1 MAARPGRDGRRAWDL
16 DRVLV
21 TLPWLAALL
30 GEGGGQLS
38 GGEQQMLTIGRALMT
53 NPELIILDEATEGL
67 APLVRREIW
76 RVIGGIRQAGV
87 AVVIV
92 DKDHATVNAL
102 ADRSIVLVK
111 GRAVFAGPAGEL
123 RQRPDILHR
132 YLGV

>member
-38 GGEQQMLTIGRALMT
+38 GGEQQMLTVGGALMT

-67 APLVRREIW
+67 APLVGRDIW
-76 RVIGGIRQAGV
+76 AVIRGIRQGGG
-87 AVVIV
+87 AVVSSKRIMRASMRSPTAASSSS
-92 DKDHATVNAL
+92 KAL
-102 ADRSIVLVK
+102 PSS
-111 GRAVFAGPAGEL
+111 P
-123 RQRPDILHR
+123 
-132 YLGV
+132 